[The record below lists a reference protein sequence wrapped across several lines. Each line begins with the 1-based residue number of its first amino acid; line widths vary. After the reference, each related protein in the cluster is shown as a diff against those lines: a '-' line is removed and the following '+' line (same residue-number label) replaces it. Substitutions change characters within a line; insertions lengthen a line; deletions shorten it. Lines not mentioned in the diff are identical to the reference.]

1 MFRFMCYGVY
11 ILVNVKSF
19 YIVLEIFETKKLNIK
34 LWNSTMPNIK
44 ISILDLVLKIIV
56 KEIVTHYLDCTTL
69 VM

>member
-1 MFRFMCYGVY
+1 MFRFMCYRVE

-34 LWNSTMPNIK
+34 LWNSTLSSTN

-56 KEIVTHYLDCTTL
+56 KEIVTNDH
-69 VM
+69 